1 MAGYQVFF
9 LGILSITGESV
20 WSRFINCDVPFP
32 VSRAVILYAVCYR
45 SIKAWFEGIVDA
57 RSSLL
62 FCMWNLCTSSGNTDG
77 QATTFTLQ
85 ISFRQLPRR
94 QENTLTPEV
103 GFAGLKNFPG
113 CVCFSKELDGG
124 YGGEKV
130 VGFSPLAKKI
140 GVSPTLANSR
150 HPMIL
155 IIISLASGTFLP
167 LLPLYFL
174 SVYSFLEIYT
184 RMTGW
189 SEYAYC
195 SEQSIGYR
203 AFAHLVGM
211 C

>member
-1 MAGYQVFF
+1 M
-9 LGILSITGESV
+9 
-20 WSRFINCDVPFP
+20 
-32 VSRAVILYAVCYR
+32 
-45 SIKAWFEGIVDA
+45 
-57 RSSLL
+57 
-62 FCMWNLCTSSGNTDG
+62 
-77 QATTFTLQ
+77 
-85 ISFRQLPRR
+85 SFRQLPRR
-94 QENTLTPEV
+94 QENTLIPEV

-113 CVCFSKELDGG
+113 CVRFSKELDGG

-184 RMTGW
+184 RMAGW
-189 SEYAYC
+189 SECAYC
-195 SEQSIGYR
+195 SKMSIGYR

-211 C
+211 CARQMNTMLCYCCKGKEQQRNIISSRNCSNCSTELAK